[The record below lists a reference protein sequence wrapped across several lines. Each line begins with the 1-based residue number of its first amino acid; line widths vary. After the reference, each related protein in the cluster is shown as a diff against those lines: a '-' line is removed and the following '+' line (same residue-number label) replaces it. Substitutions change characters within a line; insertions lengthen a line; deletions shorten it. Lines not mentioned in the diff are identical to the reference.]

1 MKVFQIRVEEK
12 KVRYDFIEA
21 ESYEEAKKQ
30 AWWRFITP
38 CQPRPTETVKYELIQ
53 EIEGKESDY

>member
-12 KVRYDFIEA
+12 KVRYDYVEA

-30 AWWRFITP
+30 ARWRFITP
-38 CQPRPTETVKYELIQ
+38 CDPLPVKTIEYELIQ
-53 EIEGKESDY
+53 EIEGKESDC